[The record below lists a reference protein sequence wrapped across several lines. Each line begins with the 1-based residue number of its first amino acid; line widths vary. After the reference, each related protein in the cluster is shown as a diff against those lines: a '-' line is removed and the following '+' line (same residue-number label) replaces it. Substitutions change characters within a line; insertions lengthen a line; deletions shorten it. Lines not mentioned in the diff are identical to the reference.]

1 MYGKQD
7 FPLGTSEQTEES
19 PSVQKQNQ
27 LNDHEEKDVTKT
39 KSLGEETLDNSE
51 VSLAF
56 TLNQFANYVDEV
68 RLSFIFQKDFKVS

>member
-19 PSVQKQNQ
+19 PVQKQNQ